1 MSETG
6 SLITDGLREAIS
18 VASEPLAHE
27 VERGA
32 IVRFADA
39 IADPNP
45 LYRDEAHARHSGY
58 EGIIAPPTFLR
69 TLQPGPPKAQWQ
81 SPLHNRLDG
90 GSEWQYLEPVH
101 AGDRI
106 TVVEA
111 LVEVKQR
118 TGRLGPMVILTRE
131 LTYTN
136 QLDQLVATQ
145 RWTLITY

>member
-1 MSETG
+1 MSESG
-6 SLITDGLREAIS
+6 SLITDGLQEAIG
-18 VASEPLAHE
+18 VASEPLTHE
-27 VERGA
+27 IERGA

-58 EGIIAPPTFLR
+58 RGIIAPPTFLR
-69 TLQPGPPKAQWQ
+69 TLGPGPSKAQWQ

-111 LVEVKQR
+111 LVDVKER

-136 QLDQLVATQ
+136 QLDQIVATQ

>member
-1 MSETG
+1 MSEAM
-6 SLITDGLREAIS
+6 SLITDGLRGAIG
-18 VASEPLAHE
+18 VASEPLTHE

-32 IVRFADA
+32 ILRFADA

-45 LYRDEAHARHSGY
+45 LYRDEAHARRSGY
-58 EGIIAPPTFLR
+58 GGIIAPPTFLR
-69 TLQPGPPKAQWQ
+69 TLQPGPPTVQWQ

-90 GSEWQYLEPVH
+90 GSEWRYLEPVH
-101 AGDRI
+101 PGDRI
-106 TVVEA
+106 TVVET
-111 LVEVKQR
+111 LIDVKER

-136 QLDQLVATQ
+136 QLGRLVAVQ

>member
-1 MSETG
+1 M
-6 SLITDGLREAIS
+6 
-18 VASEPLAHE
+18 ASEPLTHE

-45 LYRDEAHARHSGY
+45 LYRGGAHARHSGY
-58 EGIIAPPTFLR
+58 GGIIAPPTFLR
-69 TLQPGPPKAQWQ
+69 TLRPGPPKVQWQ
-81 SPLHNRLDG
+81 SPLHNLLDG
-90 GSEWQYLEPVH
+90 GSEWQHLEPVH

-106 TVVEA
+106 TVVET
-111 LVEVKQR
+111 LIDVKER
-118 TGRLGPMVILTRE
+118 TGRLGPMIMLTRE

-145 RWTLITY
+145 CWTLITY